1 MSGPSESDPSADA
14 GDGVAGQGLV
24 GPARNIQT
32 DQLHRQESDKLKT
45 LTAAGLALVAA
56 SPHHRRAGPASTQ
69 HSYTKFSRA
78 LSHNS

>member
-32 DQLHRQESDKLKT
+32 DQLHRQESDKLKGSREQPCW
-45 LTAAGLALVAA
+45 LNAEPMALGHMRLGSHGV
-56 SPHHRRAGPASTQ
+56 SRVRA
-69 HSYTKFSRA
+69 R
-78 LSHNS
+78 